1 MNNKLAHISII
12 FLISLFSLNLIFIV
26 SQWISGFLITT
37 VHVQDIV
44 DAYEQVGTLQ
54 NEVFLGGFY
63 AVWWAN
69 PFYIASLIT
78 SILLTICLYRINKKV
93 KII

>member
-26 SQWISGFLITT
+26 SQWISGLLVTT
-37 VHVQDIV
+37 VHIQDIV
-44 DAYEQVGTLQ
+44 DAYEQAGTLQ
-54 NEVFLGGFY
+54 NHVFLGGFY

-78 SILLTICLYRINKKV
+78 SILLTIYLYRNLSKV
-93 KII
+93 KDH